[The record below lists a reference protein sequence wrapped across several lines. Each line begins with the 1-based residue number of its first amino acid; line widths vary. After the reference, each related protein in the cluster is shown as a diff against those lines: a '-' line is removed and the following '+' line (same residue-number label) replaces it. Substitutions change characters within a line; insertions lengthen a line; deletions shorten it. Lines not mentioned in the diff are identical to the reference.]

1 MVICLFPR
9 SMVLLVL
16 FTFAWCGESQAEPV
30 QATSTY
36 EFSRAFVDHL
46 VDSHQIEKNAER
58 EIAAAYKS
66 PDVKEQLLLSAVRSG
81 TRSRLKLNVMVER
94 VKNMRLADPNF
105 EKLPSYLVQMY
116 SQKADLSGDI
126 VQAAQTM
133 LAGPKPDVDYG
144 MLAGHMPE
152 VTAHIEYVNETIFKA
167 TPMVA
172 YSLISTKPDS
182 KNHLSHLSI
191 TRKQAQELIGSLQTG
206 FGKSLDAKD
215 QNWTTAAASLLRT
228 FLRDKGYKY
237 LDDPWR

>member
-1 MVICLFPR
+1 MVTCLFPR
-9 SMVLLVL
+9 PMVFLVL
-16 FTFAWCGESQAEPV
+16 FTFAWYGESQAEPV

-36 EFSRAFVDHL
+36 EFSHAFVDYL
-46 VDSHQIEKNAER
+46 IDSHQIEKIAER

-66 PDVKEQLLLSAVRSG
+66 PDINNQLLLSAVRSG
-81 TRSRLKLNVMVER
+81 TRSRLKLNVSIER

-116 SQKADLSGDI
+116 SQKADLSGEI
-126 VQAAQTM
+126 VQAAQAM

-144 MLAGHMPE
+144 VLAGHMPE
-152 VTAHIEYVNETIFKA
+152 VTAQIEYVNETIFKA

-182 KNHLSHLSI
+182 KNKLSHLSI
-191 TRKQAQELIGSLQTG
+191 TRKQAQDLIGSLQAG

-215 QNWTTAAASLLRT
+215 QNWTTAAASLLQT

-237 LDDPWR
+237 LDEPSR

>member
-1 MVICLFPR
+1 
-9 SMVLLVL
+9 
-16 FTFAWCGESQAEPV
+16 
-30 QATSTY
+30 
-36 EFSRAFVDHL
+36 
-46 VDSHQIEKNAER
+46 
-58 EIAAAYKS
+58 
-66 PDVKEQLLLSAVRSG
+66 
-81 TRSRLKLNVMVER
+81 
-94 VKNMRLADPNF
+94 
-105 EKLPSYLVQMY
+105 MY
-116 SQKADLSGDI
+116 SQKADLSGEI

-144 MLAGHMPE
+144 KLAGHMPE
-152 VTAHIEYVNETIFKA
+152 VTAQIEYVNETIFKA

-191 TRKQAQELIGSLQTG
+191 TRKQAKELISSLQTG
-206 FGKSLDAKD
+206 FGKSIDAKD

>member
-1 MVICLFPR
+1 MVTRLFPR
-9 SMVLLVL
+9 PMVFLVF
-16 FTFAWCGESQAEPV
+16 FTFAWYGESQAEPV

-36 EFSRAFVDHL
+36 EFSHAFVDYL
-46 VDSHQIEKNAER
+46 IDSHQIEKIAER

-66 PDVKEQLLLSAVRSG
+66 PDINNQLLLSAVRSG
-81 TRSRLKLNVMVER
+81 TRSRFKLNVMIER
-94 VKNMRLADPNF
+94 VKNMRLVDQNF
-105 EKLPSYLVQMY
+105 EKLPSYLMQMY
-116 SQKADLSGDI
+116 SQKADLSGEI

-144 MLAGHMPE
+144 VLAGHMPE
-152 VTAHIEYVNETIFKA
+152 VTAQIEYVNETIFKA

-182 KNHLSHLSI
+182 KNQLSHLSI
-191 TRKQAQELIGSLQTG
+191 TRKQAQELVGSLQAG

-237 LDDPWR
+237 LDDPSR